1 MAINKPKEQDSNQS
15 GNRQQQTT
23 NGIITVNDSSNPTR
37 EERDEKIGREP
48 DTDRLLSERES
59 VEKGNANRKS

>member
-1 MAINKPKEQDSNQS
+1 MAINKPKQQDLNQS
-15 GNRQQQTT
+15 GNRQQST
-23 NGIITVNDSSNPTR
+23 NGIVTVNDSSNPTP

-59 VEKGNANRKS
+59 VQQGNANHEA

>member
-1 MAINKPKEQDSNQS
+1 MAINKPKEQDLNQS
-15 GNRQQQTT
+15 GNRQQAT
-23 NGIITVNDSSNPTR
+23 NGIVTVNDSSNPTP

-59 VEKGNANRKS
+59 VQQGNANREA